1 MKKFLEEFKAF
12 AIKGNMIDLA
22 IGVVIGGA
30 FQTIIKS
37 LVEDIIM
44 PLIGIL
50 MGNID
55 VSELKATLTNPL
67 TDTTVSVTY
76 GNFLQ
81 NVINFLIMA
90 LVIFLFIKAASK
102 LHHKKEEAKTPE
114 APTKTEELLSEIL
127 DTLKNK

>member
-81 NVINFLIMA
+81 NMINFLIMA
-90 LVIFLFIKAASK
+90 FAIFLFVKAINK
-102 LHHKKEEAKTPE
+102 FHHKKAEEPA
-114 APTKTEELLSEIL
+114 APTKTEELLTEIL

>member
-90 LVIFLFIKAASK
+90 LVIFLFIKAMMK
-102 LHHKKEEAKTPE
+102 IH
-114 APTKTEELLSEIL
+114 
-127 DTLKNK
+127 